1 MKRKSTRRQT
11 GAERV
16 ERIGIIVVH
25 GVGEQKRFEYLE
37 AIASNLCKAL
47 AKNRRRQPHIQLR
60 YGDQGPR
67 LALNSSWRDAPA
79 LVRWR
84 KPGGGWIE
92 VNFREVHWADL
103 DMPKTWGRWV
113 KLIGWA
119 LGVSGVRLYLQGRV
133 GAPRQH
139 GMCAPKGLSVLER
152 LRVRASLF
160 LVSLFFLF
168 MLVTLNVVRWLLN
181 RVSLRIAF
189 LNNMHDLIY
198 NYLGDVKL
206 YQDWFPRSDERIETV
221 GEKSR
226 VAIRRRMIRVLVQ
239 TANEVAAGRMDGYY
253 VFAHSLG
260 TVAAFNALMET
271 DLALANYLT
280 EAEWND
286 LPSSLKKKVTK
297 ALPKHPMPQRPPWL
311 DQPKAGGRH
320 DAIDRKR
327 LFQGLRGFLTLGSPL
342 DKFAS
347 LWPAIVPVNSEAIGP
362 ARPWINVADVQD
374 IVAGRLDK
382 FPVCKPAAGTGG
394 LALRNIDWAAE
405 WSLATAHTSYWKVRR
420 KTDRLMDCVVLW
432 LEGGRFQDPPNVML
446 PGLARLISVLTFIVG
461 TGLLV
466 WGFAA
471 AVWLL
476 ANADEKLGMPFS
488 ESFIETLTRWGLRE
502 EYSAALLP
510 AIGYIVAIGLVIVMI
525 CSVARR
531 IWENEKFG

>member
-1 MKRKSTRRQT
+1 
-11 GAERV
+11 
-16 ERIGIIVVH
+16 
-25 GVGEQKRFEYLE
+25 
-37 AIASNLCKAL
+37 
-47 AKNRRRQPHIQLR
+47 
-60 YGDQGPR
+60 
-67 LALNSSWRDAPA
+67 
-79 LVRWR
+79 
-84 KPGGGWIE
+84 
-92 VNFREVHWADL
+92 
-103 DMPKTWGRWV
+103 
-113 KLIGWA
+113 
-119 LGVSGVRLYLQGRV
+119 
-133 GAPRQH
+133 
-139 GMCAPKGLSVLER
+139 MCAPKGLSVLER